1 MGRVRLIRQ
10 PIRQTNMDQ
19 KDRLTNLE
27 HWRDLALAHPWPVGL
42 ALLSVMWLLILVPWP
57 HASDS
62 QIDLVSEHI
71 AEDAADERVLD
82 ASKQDEL
89 PSDGVISAKRIRV
102 VGHVLLTTP
111 AVLVA
116 NEIVFAPNSRIWV
129 PSGEIVMIAPH
140 ISNGVVDVSGADGR
154 DGHGPGAAGE
164 DGANGGS
171 AFIAAA
177 EFTDMTITSNGG
189 AGGDGQ
195 RGYAGAAGRNGFCG
209 PRGFG
214 LAERGKSGGNG
225 GDAGHGGSG
234 GLITVWY
241 GTAAPHFGGEPG
253 AAGTPGRGGP
263 GGRGGAGCKGVRGS
277 QPAQSAGNEGA
288 EGRTGSHGQPATT
301 STRHV
306 KFSAVVDAY
315 EDWLEDHASPD
326 VLRERL
332 ARLKTIEG

>member
-1 MGRVRLIRQ
+1 MR
-10 PIRQTNMDQ
+10 
-19 KDRLTNLE
+19 
-27 HWRDLALAHPWPVGL
+27 
-42 ALLSVMWLLILVPWP
+42 
-57 HASDS
+57 
-62 QIDLVSEHI
+62 
-71 AEDAADERVLD
+71 
-82 ASKQDEL
+82 
-89 PSDGVISAKRIRV
+89 
-102 VGHVLLTTP
+102 
-111 AVLVA
+111 
-116 NEIVFAPNSRIWV
+116 
-129 PSGEIVMIAPH
+129 
-140 ISNGVVDVSGADGR
+140 
-154 DGHGPGAAGE
+154 PGAAGH

-171 AFIAAA
+171 VYIAAG
-177 EFTDMTITSNGG
+177 EFTDVTITSNGG

-225 GDAGHGGSG
+225 GDAGHGGSA

-241 GTAAPHFGGEPG
+241 GTAAPHFAGEPG
-253 AAGTPGRGGP
+253 TPAPQDAAVRVAAAAPGARASAARSP
-263 GGRGGAGCKGVRGS
+263 RS
-277 QPAQSAGNEGA
+277 PPATKVPKDEP
-288 EGRTGSHGQPATT
+288 GSHGQPATT